1 MAVYELNGGQLLR
14 VARSIDGKL
23 EQQYFSLI
31 GLNKTKQK
39 EVGKEA
45 KALDQK
51 WADKQGNAKA
61 KRVREASTDK
71 NHSTGVRGINLVFR
85 PSPAFRVQVQT
96 SGKSHVR
103 EFSVA
108 RLTADKAW
116 TEACKFLAAC
126 RGYKSAPKAWR
137 DRIPKVPKKTPQS
150 AASTKKPTAKSAAKK
165 KVAKKKVAKKKTAK
179 KR

>member
-1 MAVYELNGGQLLR
+1 MAVYELNNGQLLR

-23 EQQYFSLI
+23 QQEYFSLI

-39 EVGKEA
+39 EVRREA

-51 WADKQGNAKA
+51 WAERQQNAKA
-61 KRVREASTDK
+61 KRVRDAGTGK
-71 NHSTGVRGINLVFR
+71 KHSTGVRGINLVYR

-96 SGKSHVR
+96 GGKSHVR
-103 EFSVA
+103 EFSVK
-108 RLTADKAW
+108 RLGADKAW
-116 TEACKFLAAC
+116 KEATKFLAES

-137 DRIPKVPKKTPQS
+137 DRMPKVPKKAP
-150 AASTKKPTAKSAAKK
+150 
-165 KVAKKKVAKKKTAK
+165 K